1 MSLLAAWPIRHP
13 GLMGEAEP
21 RALLLVVLGRS
32 ALPTLSSQTSA
43 THLTNSLCGATP
55 VAISMGT
62 LARKHW
68 QENVEPPPD
77 PQLTP
82 AEAGFVHEGP
92 WSEAQAGSLLCL
104 LPTLW
109 KCKGSSFPPFLVMT
123 LVRWLIRDMN
133 FA

>member
-1 MSLLAAWPIRHP
+1 
-13 GLMGEAEP
+13 MGEAEP

-32 ALPTLSSQTSA
+32 ALPTLWSLTSV
-43 THLTNSLCGATP
+43 THLTNSFCGATP
-55 VAISMGT
+55 LAISMGA

-77 PQLTP
+77 PQLKP
-82 AEAGFVHEGP
+82 AEAAGLVREGR
-92 WSEAQAGSLLCL
+92 WSEAQAGSLRCL
-104 LPTLW
+104 LPTSW

-123 LVRWLIRDMN
+123 LVRWLIGDMN